1 MSVSSKTNTQGQT
14 GNCTGRNR
22 RSSLLLRRFLRSNS
36 GSVYAMT
43 AFLALPLI
51 GLIGVGADTAQIY
64 LVKSRLASSV
74 DAAALAGGKL
84 ANSNRV
90 DGTVRKYF
98 ALNFPTGYMGADL
111 KSLNFSRDDAAETLT
126 VAARATVKTSFMHLF
141 GFKSVEVSAQSEVT
155 QSIRNLNLSLSIDVS
170 GSMGNRSGG
179 QRKIDAARAAA
190 KSLVSILHA
199 ATPDPQKLRIGLV
212 PWSGKVN
219 VSLNG
224 TSYDPSRTRKVFVTP
239 FVHPRTGQQQA
250 HVWNVNSTPVPLLD
264 KPHNKWSGCVYARYT
279 HDNNARNDADLA
291 PGLVRLSSGGWVGW
305 EPIIAQHESRSR
317 GGQCVNCTACP
328 TQGVT
333 PMTADRRTI
342 DRALDQLR
350 SPGGHTNI
358 AQGLLWGWRVL
369 DSKAPFTET
378 VGRTDSKTIQA
389 VVLLSDGAHCGAKG
403 DAYANV
409 FGGCSTAAR
418 RKMDARLRMIAAN
431 MKKRGVIIYT
441 IQFGTDSSELRKLLS
456 DVASSSTAPHY
467 HYAPDSKALQTVF
480 KEIAGSL
487 SSLRISK

>member
-1 MSVSSKTNTQGQT
+1 MSFSSQTNTHRQT
-14 GNCTGRNR
+14 GKSTGRNR

-36 GSVYAMT
+36 GSVYALA
-43 AFLALPLI
+43 AFLALPMV

-84 ANSNRV
+84 TNSNRV

-98 ALNFPTGYMGADL
+98 ALNFPAGYMGADL
-111 KSLNFSRDDAAETLT
+111 KSLNLSRDKTAETLT
-126 VAARATVKTSFMHLF
+126 VAASATVKTAFMHLF
-141 GFKSVEVSAQSEVT
+141 GFDSVEVSARSEVT
-155 QSIRNLNLSLSIDVS
+155 QRIRNLNLSLSIDVS

-179 QRKIDAARAAA
+179 QRKIDAARNAA
-190 KSLVSILHA
+190 KDLVSILHA

-224 TSYDPSRTRKVFVTP
+224 SSYDPKRTQKIFVTP
-239 FVHPRTGQQQA
+239 FVHPRTRKQQA
-250 HVWNVNSTPVPLLD
+250 FVWKVNSTPVPLLD
-264 KPHNKWSGCVYARYT
+264 KPHDKWSGCVYARYT
-279 HDNNARNDADLA
+279 HDNNTNNDGDLL
-291 PGLVRLSSGGWVGW
+291 PGLLRLNSAGWVGW
-305 EPIIAQHESRSR
+305 EPIVAQHESRSR
-317 GGQCVNCTACP
+317 GGQCVNCTPCSR
-328 TQGVT
+328 QGVT

-350 SPGGHTNI
+350 NPGGHTNI
-358 AQGLLWGWRVL
+358 AQGLLWGWRLL

-418 RKMDARLRMIAAN
+418 RKMDARLRLIAAN
-431 MKKRGVIIYT
+431 MKKEGVIIYT
-441 IQFGTDSSELRKLLS
+441 IQFGTNSAELRKLLS

-467 HYAPDSKALQTVF
+467 HYAPDSKALQAVF

-487 SSLRISK
+487 SNLRISK